1 MKDNLFF
8 KNVTLMFAFAFLVLA
23 LSVSFSPSA
32 DGKSRFYTK
41 GGLALEGYDAVAY
54 FKEGRAVAGSSS
66 YSTRWGG
73 AEWRFAS
80 AENRAQFI
88 SGPSSY
94 APQFGGYCAYGISQ
108 GYAVRGAPKQWT
120 VYRGKLYM
128 NYNASV
134 RRTWEGA
141 KDNFIALARKKVS
154 GVLAN

>member
-1 MKDNLFF
+1 MKGNIFF
-8 KNVTLMFAFAFLVLA
+8 KNFTLIFAFLLLT

-32 DGKSRFYTK
+32 EGKPRFYTRD
-41 GGLALEGYDAVAY
+41 GLALEGYDAVAY
-54 FKEGRAVAGSSS
+54 FKDSRAVAGSGS

-80 AENRAQFI
+80 AENRALFL
-88 SGPSSY
+88 SNPSSY

-120 VYRGKLYM
+120 LYQGKLYM
-128 NYNASV
+128 NYSASV
-134 RRTWEGA
+134 RRKWSGA
-141 KDNFIALARKKVS
+141 KDHFITLARKKVS